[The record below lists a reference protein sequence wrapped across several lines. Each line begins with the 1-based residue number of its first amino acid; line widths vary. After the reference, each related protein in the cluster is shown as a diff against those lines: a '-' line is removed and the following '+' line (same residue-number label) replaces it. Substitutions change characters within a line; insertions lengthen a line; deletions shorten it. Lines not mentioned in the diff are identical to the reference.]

1 MRKLKQLR
9 GLLLS
14 FTSGL
19 ALGNTKTGTKFC
31 IIVPLV
37 ILLFM
42 NYDEKTFEKR
52 KRYSK

>member
-1 MRKLKQLR
+1 MKLIRQLR

-14 FTSGL
+14 FTNGL
-19 ALGNTKTGTKFC
+19 ALGNLETGTKLC

-42 NYDEKTFEKR
+42 TYDEKEFNKR
-52 KRYSK
+52 KRYSA

>member
-14 FTSGL
+14 FVGGL
-19 ALGNTKTGTKFC
+19 VLGNVETGTKFC
-31 IIVPLV
+31 IIIPLV

-42 NYDEKTFEKR
+42 SYDEKTFEKR
-52 KRYSK
+52 KRYSR